1 VHAPSGSPF
10 ERPAGGP
17 AASRPRVLLVHDS
30 PLALRQLRR
39 LLEEAVE
46 IVGEAAD
53 VEEAMAQVVRSRA
66 DVVIADLGAP
76 EGCALTLARRVRAL
90 WPWVQVVV
98 HAEEPDPDA
107 VGRARM
113 AGAAEVVTG
122 PLRARPWELLAA
134 VGRAYVAG
142 LSARW

>member
-1 VHAPSGSPF
+1 
-10 ERPAGGP
+10 
-17 AASRPRVLLVHDS
+17 VLLVNDS

-39 LLEEAVE
+39 LLDDAVE
-46 IVGEAAD
+46 IVGEATCGDDAL
-53 VEEAMAQVVRSRA
+53 AQVVRCRA
-66 DVVIADLGAP
+66 EVVVADLAAPGDGA
-76 EGCALTLARRVRAL
+76 LLLARQVRAL

-98 HAEEPDPDA
+98 HADQPGPDA

-122 PLRARPWELLAA
+122 SLRAQPWELLAA

>member
-10 ERPAGGP
+10 ERPAAQP
-17 AASRPRVLLVHDS
+17 ANSRPRVLLVHDS
-30 PLALRQLRR
+30 PLALRQLHR
-39 LLEEAVE
+39 LLDEAVE
-46 IVGEAAD
+46 IVGEAVDAD
-53 VEEAMAQVVRSRA
+53 DALAQVVRCRA
-66 DVVIADLGAP
+66 DVVITDLGAP
-76 EGCALTLARRVRAL
+76 VGCALTLARRIRAL

-122 PLRARPWELLAA
+122 PLGAHPWELLAA

>member
-1 VHAPSGSPF
+1 MQGPSGSPL
-10 ERPAGGP
+10 ERPVAQS
-17 AASRPRVLLVHDS
+17 AVSRPRVLLVNDS
-30 PLALRQLRR
+30 PLAMRQFRR
-39 LLEEAVE
+39 LLEETAE
-46 IVGEAAD
+46 IVGEAPGVDAAL
-53 VEEAMAQVVRSRA
+53 EQVPRTRA
-66 DVVIADLGAP
+66 DVIVAALDLAGD
-76 EGCALTLARRVRAL
+76 CALSLTRQVRAL

-98 HAEEPDPDA
+98 HAEEPADDA

-122 PLRARPWELLAA
+122 PLRGHSWELPAA

>member
-1 VHAPSGSPF
+1 VQGPSGSPL
-10 ERPAGGP
+10 ERPMAQS
-17 AASRPRVLLVHDS
+17 AASRPRVLLVHDV

-39 LLEEAVE
+39 ILEESAE
-46 IVGEAAD
+46 IVGEAASVD
-53 VEEAMAQVVRSRA
+53 GALEQVPRSRV
-66 DVVIADLGAP
+66 DVIVASLDVPG
-76 EGCALTLARRVRAL
+76 GHTLTLARRVRAL

-98 HAEEPDPDA
+98 HAEEAEDDA

-122 PLRARPWELLAA
+122 PLRAHSWELPAA

>member
-1 VHAPSGSPF
+1 MHAPSGSPF
-10 ERPAGGP
+10 ERPATRS

-30 PLALRQLRR
+30 PLALRLLRR
-39 LLEEAVE
+39 LLDESAEV
-46 IVGEAAD
+46 VGEAAD
-53 VEEAMAQVVRSRA
+53 VDTALAQVARCRA
-66 DVVIADLGAP
+66 DVVIADLAAP
-76 EGCALTLARRVRAL
+76 DGGALTLARKVRAL

-98 HAEEPDPDA
+98 HAEEPDAEA

-122 PLRARPWELLAA
+122 SLRAQPWELLAA

>member
-1 VHAPSGSPF
+1 VTVRVVLVDDHALF
-10 ERPAGGP
+10 RAGVR
-17 AASRPRVLLVHDS
+17 AELVATAPRI
-30 PLALRQLRR
+30 
-39 LLEEAVE
+39 E

-53 VEEAMAQVVRSRA
+53 VEEAMAQVVRCRA

-98 HAEEPDPDA
+98 HAEEPDPEA

-122 PLRARPWELLAA
+122 PLRAHPWELLAA